1 MFENLF
7 FHIFEEKHAQW
18 GTEGVLKM
26 IVVFGVV
33 FGVAVGVA
41 VVLASDSG
49 KRCICI
55 RMNGFAFL

>member
-1 MFENLF
+1 
-7 FHIFEEKHAQW
+7 
-18 GTEGVLKM
+18 M

-55 RMNGFAFL
+55 RMDRFAVL